1 MQLDRSMVNAFF
13 EIKRQLPPEIQR
25 KLRISSPNVGDNLVA
40 LYVSTEDPQVKEL
53 TRAFLS
59 RAGAEWLEK
68 LEPPKRL
75 FSWL

>member
-13 EIKRQLPPEIQR
+13 EIKRKLPPEIQQ

-40 LYVSTEDPQVKEL
+40 LYVSTQDPQIKEL
-53 TRAFLS
+53 TRAFLT
-59 RAGAEWLEK
+59 RAGGPWVEK